1 MSRWPDRVR
10 IHEESC
16 DGSGGCRRC
25 EPALLGTSRRNAVCS
40 MKGLLERVER
50 IARPSHQT
58 IIVAIDG
65 YGGSGKSTLAN
76 ALASRMK
83 NVSIVRTDDFA
94 RPTVPGWEWRRM
106 QDQVLNPIQRDRPGR
121 YQRHDWTTDRLAEWH
136 EVPVGGTVIIEGVSS
151 MRRELGKY
159 WDLSIW
165 VSCSYESR
173 LARGI
178 LRDGEA
184 KRRQWVDVWIP
195 AEDRYFY
202 EQRPDLRADILID
215 GETPLE
221 F

>member
-1 MSRWPDRVR
+1 
-10 IHEESC
+10 
-16 DGSGGCRRC
+16 
-25 EPALLGTSRRNAVCS
+25 
-40 MKGLLERVER
+40 MKGLLERIER
-50 IARPSHQT
+50 TPRLSQQT
-58 IIVAIDG
+58 IIIVIDG

-76 ALASRMK
+76 ALASR
-83 NVSIVRTDDFA
+83 VQDASIVRTDDFA

-121 YQRHDWTTDRLAEWH
+121 YQRHDWATDRLAEWH

-151 MRRELGKY
+151 MRRELDKY
-159 WDLSIW
+159 WDLGIW

-184 KRRQWVDVWIP
+184 KRRQWVEVWIP
-195 AEDRYFY
+195 EEDRYFY
-202 EQRPDLRADILID
+202 EQRPDLRADVLID